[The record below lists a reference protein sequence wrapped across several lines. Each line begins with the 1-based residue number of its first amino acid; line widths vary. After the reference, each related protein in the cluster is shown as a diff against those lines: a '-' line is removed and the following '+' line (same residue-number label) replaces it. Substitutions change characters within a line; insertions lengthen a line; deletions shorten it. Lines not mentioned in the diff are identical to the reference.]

1 MRKGAGYVRHH
12 HNRMRLRRSGK
23 LLLAIAAAGFF
34 LAACGGGKPS
44 AGVTTTSGASG
55 HSTTT
60 APKDGST
67 TVPSSPTTTVP
78 YAVAQ
83 LHTGSGSA
91 TLAEFKV
98 PSSAKEWDIDWV
110 YYCSSS
116 PTTVGTFQITVVG
129 HGSTANTTDAGVTQP
144 SGPGT
149 AGIVKNYDTGT
160 FNLKVTTTCTWRVR
174 VEVLS

>member
-1 MRKGAGYVRHH
+1 MRDSHD
-12 HNRMRLRRSGK
+12 RMGLRRSGK
-23 LLLAIAAAGFF
+23 LFLAIATAGFL

-44 AGVTTTSGASG
+44 AVTTTSGASG

-67 TVPSSPTTTVP
+67 TVPSSPATTVP

-83 LHTGSGSA
+83 IHAGSGSA
-91 TLAEFKV
+91 TLAQFKV
-98 PSSAKEWDIDWV
+98 PSRAKEWDIDWV

-129 HGSTANTTDAGVTQP
+129 HGSAANTTDAGVSQP

-160 FNLKVTTTCTWRVR
+160 FNLKVTTTCSWRVR